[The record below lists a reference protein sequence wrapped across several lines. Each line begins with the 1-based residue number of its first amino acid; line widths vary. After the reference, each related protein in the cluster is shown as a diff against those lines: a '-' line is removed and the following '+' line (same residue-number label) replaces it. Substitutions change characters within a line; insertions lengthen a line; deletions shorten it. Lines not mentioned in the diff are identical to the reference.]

1 MKGYALPII
10 FLIAFV
16 ASSCSKLLTATF
28 ESDTIGSPPATNLP
42 GGPSGDAI
50 EFHAAMSPQL
60 KVQNSDISGGKALF
74 YSNAVVDNPPSVAS
88 RWISFKGASTDLTK
102 TIWFQHTGENM
113 GSVIMIDVSDGHLG
127 LMARMRIMPDGEV
140 GLATNIND
148 TYSNVIGTL
157 APGAHTIIFTAST
170 SSLKYNVTIIQEA
183 GPNITATN
191 KPMIT
196 QNLLSFA
203 NPANPKLS
211 FLQQGSG
218 SLTYAIGSVDISRKK
233 P

>member
-1 MKGYALPII
+1 MKNYALPFIVL
-10 FLIAFV
+10 FAFG
-16 ASSCSKLLTATF
+16 ASSCTKLLTATF
-28 ESDTIGSPPATNLP
+28 ESDVINSPPASNLP
-42 GGPSGDAI
+42 GAPSGDAVQ
-50 EFHAAMSPQL
+50 FHEAIAPQL
-60 KVQNSDISGGKALF
+60 KVQSSTISGDKALF
-74 YSNAVVDNPPSVAS
+74 YTNAALSDPPPVAS
-88 RWISFKGASTDLTK
+88 RWLAFRGIEADLTQ

-127 LMARMRIMPDGEV
+127 LMARMRIMPDGEI

-148 TYSNVIGTL
+148 TYSDVIGTL
-157 APGAHTIIFTAST
+157 ASGAHTIIFTVTT
-170 SSLKYNVTIIQEA
+170 SSLKYNVTIIQAA
-183 GPNITATN
+183 GPTITATN

-218 SLTYAIGSVDISRKK
+218 SLTYAIGSVEISRKK